1 MDFIREDT
9 FSGGF
14 GIRVSALLGRPPRGH
29 FNSKSSGKSA
39 LPYEIHV
46 LIEEKVSESLA
57 AIISATMDNEYS
69 RAATS
74 PGSMEHEHIFFWF
87 SFFLVVIWETSIKD
101 GPVLH
106 NTD

>member
-39 LPYEIHV
+39 LHYEIHV

-74 PGSMEHEHIFFWF
+74 PGSMEHEHIFLGFR
-87 SFFLVVIWETSIKD
+87 FLGGNMGNE
-101 GPVLH
+101 H
-106 NTD
+106 

>member
-1 MDFIREDT
+1 MDFIREGT

-14 GIRVSALLGRPPRGH
+14 GIKVSALLGRSPRGH

-39 LPYEIHV
+39 LHYEIHV

-74 PGSMEHEHIFFWF
+74 PGSMEHEHIFFLLL
-87 SFFLVVIWETSIKD
+87 FF
-101 GPVLH
+101 VLWYYGERAL
-106 NTD
+106 